1 MITLT
6 GKEIKQLAELV
17 GFEVKEI
24 TNPEFESDVLETEID
39 IVRDE
44 SGVLRDDGTLSKYK
58 YKALFSEY
66 HEEGVYPLGEPI
78 AIQDKEI

>member
-17 GFEVKEI
+17 GFEIKEI
-24 TNPEFESDVLETEID
+24 TNPEFASDVLETEID

-44 SGVLRDDGTLSKYK
+44 SGVIHDDGTLLKYK

-66 HEEGVYPLGEPI
+66 QEEGVYPLGEPVTTQK
-78 AIQDKEI
+78 AI